1 MTRRP
6 TPAVALALVV
16 LAGCGGDGR
25 LPTYPVR
32 GTVTFDGKPLP
43 RAEVW
48 LVPKDEAALKA
59 EIMVRPYGVTEA
71 DGSFVASTYLTGDGA
86 PAGEYA
92 AIVHWSPTRGATD
105 NADDAAAEAGSKG
118 PRRPPFPAKYRT
130 PATSGLTATVGP
142 GPNQIAL
149 DLKAK

>member
-1 MTRRP
+1 MTVRP
-6 TPAVALALVV
+6 IFVGVAVIA
-16 LAGCGGDGR
+16 AGCGGDGR
-25 LPTYPVR
+25 LPTHPVR

-59 EIMVRPYGVTEA
+59 EIMIRPAGVTDA
-71 DGSFVASTYLTGDGA
+71 DGAFTTTTYLTGDGA

-92 AIVHWSPTRGATD
+92 AIVHWTPARGATD
-105 NADDAAAEAGSKG
+105 NADEPADAPAKG
-118 PRRPPFPAKYRT
+118 PRRPAFPSKYRSPT
-130 PATSGLTATVGP
+130 TSGLTATVAP